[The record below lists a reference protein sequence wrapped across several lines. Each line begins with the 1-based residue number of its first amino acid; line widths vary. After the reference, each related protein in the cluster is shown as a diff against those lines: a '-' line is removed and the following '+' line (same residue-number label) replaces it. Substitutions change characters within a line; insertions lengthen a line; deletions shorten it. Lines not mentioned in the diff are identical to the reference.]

1 MKIKYLQVQPNV
13 FDNINFDTNKHI
25 QVLRGYSGHLMS
37 GFVQLAVLESKPVDM
52 LSRLAVEGE
61 CLVHCGVEFDADAY
75 NVTVR
80 CYVDEDGDVECHL
93 GASKSKTYCE
103 SDVKEYVNA
112 IAKIKCS
119 DRDFHVNFDD
129 NPMGLSVSDLAVR
142 QLNEYIDKIAQN
154 KGNRQAPLFIHDC
167 LECIDDSVDITPIF
181 DRLSEVGS
189 QVFITAPDK
198 YPARKLDHD
207 DIAVTDCYNELYT
220 RIYLERFGRNFTSTK
235 NKY

>member
-13 FDNINFDTNKHI
+13 FDNIDFDTNKHI

-37 GFVQLAVLESKPVDM
+37 GFVQLAVLESTPVDM
-52 LSRLAVEGE
+52 LSRLAIEGE

-75 NVTVR
+75 NVTLR
-80 CYVDEDGDVECHL
+80 CYVDEDGDVDIYI
-93 GASKSKTYCE
+93 GASKSQTYCPKDQE
-103 SDVKEYVNA
+103 EFLNDMQNIDKT
-112 IAKIKCS
+112 
-119 DRDFHVNFDD
+119 DRVFNVNFDD
-129 NPMGLSVSDLAVR
+129 NPMGLSASDLAVR

-181 DRLSEVGS
+181 DRLSKVGS

-198 YPARKLDHD
+198 YPTRKLDHD

-220 RIYLERFGRNFTSTK
+220 RIYLERFGRNFTATK